1 MAVKKSSRTKKS
13 TSVPAEEMAFEP
25 WKHALVP
32 LQWKHALVPLHE
44 KMTEKESKAVFE
56 KYHLRMHELPKIN
69 SSDPALRN
77 LNAKPGDLIKI
88 TRKSP
93 TAGTTVFYRG
103 VIDE

>member
-25 WKHALVP
+25 
-32 LQWKHALVPLHE
+32 WKHALVPLHE